1 MRGRGPGSNIMDVFL
16 ELLGRYGLLIVFFA
30 VLIEQGGLP
39 LPAYPIVVAA
49 SALAFEAAEPVW
61 PILLVTA
68 SAAVIADIA
77 WFCGGRYLGA
87 RMIRLMCSLS
97 LSRDSCVSNTRQVY
111 ARWGL
116 PSLVV
121 AKFIPGLAAV
131 ATTMAGQMRVPLGR
145 FLVYDG
151 AGALLWSGGAV
162 ALGVAFHHAV
172 ADVLAQLE
180 AWGGYGLV
188 AILVLV
194 AIFVGRKA
202 WQRHR
207 FQRQIEIARITVP
220 QLKALLQGDDPP
232 IIIDV
237 RSATERQVGGWI
249 PAAILEERLAE
260 FEPAPGRTI
269 VVYCDCPNE
278 ASAALL
284 ARRLESRGLGPAR
297 PLAGGFEAWQQ
308 AGLPVQRL
316 SPHRPAE
323 DADATETASLKLGHA
338 PPLPA
343 LPRQPT

>member
-1 MRGRGPGSNIMDVFL
+1 MDVFL
-16 ELLGRYGLLIVFFA
+16 ELLGRYGLLIVFLA
-30 VLIEQGGLP
+30 VLLEQGGLP

-49 SALAFEAAEPVW
+49 TALAFEAAEPVW

-97 LSRDSCVSNTRQVY
+97 LSRDSCVSSTRDVY

-145 FLVYDG
+145 FLIYDG
-151 AGALLWSGGAV
+151 TGALLWSGGAV

-180 AWGGYGLV
+180 AWGGYGLA

-202 WQRHR
+202 WQRR
-207 FQRQIEIARITVP
+207 QFRRQIEIARITVP
-220 QLKALLQGDDPP
+220 QLNALLQGDDQP

-237 RSATERQVGGWI
+237 RSAAEREASGWI
-249 PAAILEERLAE
+249 PAAVLEERLAE
-260 FEPAPGRTI
+260 IEPAPGRNI

-284 ARRLESRGLGPAR
+284 ARRLETRGLGPAR

-308 AGLPVQRL
+308 AGLPVQRPT
-316 SPHRPAE
+316 PHHLAEESE
-323 DADATETASLKLGHA
+323 DAEMAGLQGGRA
-338 PPLPA
+338 PRLPA
-343 LPRQPT
+343 LPRQST